1 MYSSPLTLGGAIP
14 SLIDARVTAQVG
26 SRADL
31 TFRAPAH
38 PGCPEDELRSA
49 APAWIGSSR
58 AADTHAAS
66 LHAYESQ
73 LALLEQQYN
82 AVAGRTSM
90 LDAIDRRIDQI
101 FF

>member
-31 TFRAPAH
+31 TFPALAH

-49 APAWIGSSR
+49 APARIGSSR
-58 AADTHAAS
+58 DADTHAAS
-66 LHAYESQ
+66 LHAYELH

-82 AVAGRTSM
+82 AVSGRTGM
-90 LDAIDRRIDQI
+90 LDSIAQRLNRIAG
-101 FF
+101 